1 MPLTSQDLFLA
12 ARARLLALTD
22 RYTAAAIDK
31 EGNDINILLRIMAGV
46 GEELSLESS
55 AQDLARALAT
65 VASTTDEQVE
75 RLCSD
80 LTGGQ
85 VRRFGDA
92 AAIVD
97 LQWSR
102 QNAYALTLDVG
113 TSASDLQGNVYR
125 TINAVSWSTG
135 QSEAKTVLAEAENT
149 GRQGNVEAGAI
160 TKPGN
165 NLGDTTISVVN
176 PSAASGGR
184 EQETIPELIS
194 RARDWFLN
202 AVRGTLSAI
211 EYGAKQDPGVVQATA
226 TELLIERGT
235 TSLPFY
241 RVTMTIA
248 DANGQAGT
256 ALATRVRANLQE
268 YRCAGVP
275 VLLVRGSVQ
284 YVNLRW
290 QKLVYAKG
298 FDPASV
304 QAALVARLLA
314 VSLGPDIKLERSL
327 LVAIAKLQVDGIAGV
342 PDDALLSPA
351 ADVTPAPGYTIKFRA
366 DNILFL

>member
-92 AAIVD
+92 SAIVD

-102 QNAYALTLDVG
+102 QNTYALTLDAG
-113 TSASDLQGNVYR
+113 TTASDLQGNVYR
-125 TINAVSWSTG
+125 LVNPISWSSG
-135 QSEAKTVLAEAENT
+135 QNTPKTVLAEAENT
-149 GRQGNVEAGAI
+149 GRQGNVVGGSI
-160 TKPGN
+160 TKPSS
-165 NLGDTTISVVN
+165 NLGDTTLSVTN
-176 PSAASGGR
+176 PTAASGGR

-202 AVRGTLSAI
+202 AARGTLSAI

-226 TELLIERGT
+226 TELLFEGNT
-235 TSLPFY
+235 TQLPFY

-256 ALATRVRANLQE
+256 ALANRARAKLQE

-275 VLLVRGSVQ
+275 VLLVGGSVL
-284 YVNLRW
+284 YVPLRW

-298 FDPASV
+298 YDPASV
-304 QAALVARLLA
+304 QAALVAKLLA

-327 LVAIAKLQVDGIAGV
+327 LLAIAKLQVDGIAGV
-342 PDDALLSPA
+342 PNDALLSPA
-351 ADVTPAPGYTIKFRA
+351 ADVTPPAGYTIKFKA
-366 DNILFL
+366 DAILFL

>member
-46 GEELSLESS
+46 GEELSLESTT
-55 AQDLARALAT
+55 QDLARALAT

-102 QNAYALTLDVG
+102 QNTYALTLDAG
-113 TSASDLQGNVYR
+113 TTASDLQGNVYR
-125 TINAVSWSTG
+125 LINAVSWSTG
-135 QSEAKTVLAEAENT
+135 QNTPKVALAEAENT
-149 GRQGNVEAGAI
+149 GRQGNVAAGLI

-165 NLGDTTISVVN
+165 NLGDNTVSVVN

-184 EQETIPELIS
+184 EQETIPELIA

-202 AVRGTLSAI
+202 AARGTLSAI

-226 TELLIERGT
+226 TELLFEGT
-235 TSLPFY
+235 TTQLPFY

-256 ALATRVRANLQE
+256 ALATRARAKLQE

-275 VLLVRGSVQ
+275 VLLVGGSVQ
-284 YVNLRW
+284 YVVLRW
-290 QKLVYAKG
+290 QKLIYAKG
-298 FDPASV
+298 YDPASV
-304 QAALVARLLA
+304 QAALVAKLLA

-327 LVAIAKLQVDGIAGV
+327 LLAIAKLQVDGIAGV
-342 PDDALLSPA
+342 PNDALLSPA
-351 ADVTPAPGYTIKFRA
+351 ADVTPQAGYTIKFKA
-366 DNILFL
+366 DSIVFL

>member
-1 MPLTSQDLFLA
+1 MLTSQDLFFA

-22 RYTAAAIDK
+22 RYSAAAIDK
-31 EGNDINILLRIMAGV
+31 EGNDINIILKIMAGV

-55 AQDLARALAT
+55 GQDLARALAT

-80 LTGGQ
+80 ITGGQ

-102 QNAYALTLDVG
+102 QNTYALTLDAG
-113 TSASDLQGNVYR
+113 TVASDLQGNVYR
-125 TINAVSWSTG
+125 TVNAVSWSTG
-135 QSEAKTVLAEAENT
+135 QNEAKLVLAEAENT
-149 GRQGNVEAGAI
+149 GKLGNVAAGSI

-165 NLGDTTISVVN
+165 NLADNTLSVTN
-176 PSAASGGR
+176 PTAASGGR
-184 EQETIPELIS
+184 EQETIPELIA

-202 AVRGTLSAI
+202 AARGTLSAI
-211 EYGAKQDPGVVQATA
+211 EYGAKQDPGVAQATA
-226 TELLIERGT
+226 TELTIERDIQI
-235 TSLPFY
+235 PFY

-256 ALATRVRANLQE
+256 ALASRVREQLQE

-275 VLLVRGSVQ
+275 VLLVGGSVQ
-284 YVNLRW
+284 YQNIRW
-290 QKLVYAKG
+290 QKLTYVQG
-298 FDPASV
+298 FDPAAV
-304 QAALVARLLA
+304 QAALTAKLVAI
-314 VSLGPDIKLERSL
+314 SLGPDKPLERSL
-327 LVAIAKLQVDGIAGV
+327 LLAIAKLQVDGIKSV
-342 PDDALLSPA
+342 PDDALL
-351 ADVTPAPGYTIKFRA
+351 TPAEDVQPSPGYSIK
-366 DNILFL
+366 ILASGVIYL

>member
-1 MPLTSQDLFLA
+1 MPLTSQDLYLA

-102 QNAYALTLDVG
+102 QNTYALTLDAG
-113 TSASDLQGNVYR
+113 TTASDLQGNVYR
-125 TINAVSWSTG
+125 LVNAVSWSTG
-135 QSEAKTVLAEAENT
+135 QNVAKPVLAEAENA
-149 GRQGNVEAGAI
+149 GRQGNVVGGSI
-160 TKPGN
+160 TKPSN
-165 NLGDTTISVVN
+165 NLGDNTLSVTN
-176 PSAASGGR
+176 PTAASGGR

-202 AVRGTLSAI
+202 AARGTISAI

-226 TELLIERGT
+226 TELLFDNST
-235 TSLPFY
+235 QLPFY

-256 ALATRVRANLQE
+256 ALATRASALLQE

-275 VLLVRGSVQ
+275 VLLVGGSVQ
-284 YVNLRW
+284 YVPLRW

-298 FDPASV
+298 YDPASV
-304 QAALVARLLA
+304 QAALVAKLLA

-327 LVAIAKLQVDGIAGV
+327 LLAIAKLQVDGIAGV
-342 PDDALLSPA
+342 PNDALLSPA
-351 ADVTPAPGYTIKFRA
+351 ADVTPAAGYTIKFKT
-366 DNILFL
+366 DMILFL

>member
-1 MPLTSQDLFLA
+1 MLTSQDLFFA

-22 RYTAAAIDK
+22 RYSAAAIDK
-31 EGNDINILLRIMAGV
+31 EGNDINIILKIMAGV

-55 AQDLARALAT
+55 GQDLARALAT

-80 LTGGQ
+80 ITGGQ

-97 LQWSR
+97 LLWSR
-102 QNAYALTLDVG
+102 QNTYALTLDAG
-113 TSASDLQGNVYR
+113 TTASDLQGNVYR

-135 QSEAKTVLAEAENT
+135 QNEGKLVLAEAENT
-149 GRQGNVEAGAI
+149 GRLGNVAAGSV

-165 NLGDTTISVVN
+165 NLADNTLSVTN
-176 PSAASGGR
+176 PTAASGGR
-184 EQETIPELIS
+184 EQETIPELIA

-202 AVRGTLSAI
+202 AARGTLSAI
-211 EYGAKQDPGVVQATA
+211 EYGVKQDPGVVQATA
-226 TELLIERGT
+226 TELLFEGNT
-235 TSLPFY
+235 TQLPFY

-256 ALATRVRANLQE
+256 ALAARVREQLQE

-275 VLLVRGSVQ
+275 VLLVGGSVQ
-284 YVNLRW
+284 YQNIRW
-290 QKLVYAKG
+290 QKLTYVKG
-298 FDPASV
+298 YDPAAV
-304 QAALVARLLA
+304 QAALTAKLVAIA
-314 VSLGPDIKLERSL
+314 LGPDKPLERSL
-327 LVAIAKLQVDGIAGV
+327 LLAIAKLQVDGILSV

-351 ADVTPAPGYTIKFRA
+351 EDVQPSAGYTIK
-366 DNILFL
+366 ILANTVIYL